1 MGRLASI
8 AILTGSAAA
17 LALPG
22 AAGGAEIVT
31 ASPPTAQAWNLEVG
45 GSYATTADFG
55 GWGIALRGGWLAN
68 PYLVVGVGIETT
80 RLQAEG
86 LTTAGFGPAWSY
98 SQTFQSTFPAA
109 FLRGQLPFRFLTPYT
124 ELAAGFVVVHD
135 QRAENTQCSYGSG
148 PGAGLAVGVDAQI
161 VPSISA
167 GMRADVR
174 NSGWGGGC
182 LTGGGPWS
190 FSLQNDLALT
200 SLALTTRFR
209 W

>member
-8 AILTGSAAA
+8 AILTGLAAA

-31 ASPPTAQAWNLEVG
+31 GSPPTAQAWNLEMG
-45 GSYATTADFG
+45 GSYAATSDFW
-55 GWGIALRGGWLAN
+55 GWGMELRGGWLPN
-68 PYLVVGVGIETT
+68 PYLVVGVGIDTT
-80 RLQAEG
+80 RLHAEG
-86 LTTAGFGPAWSY
+86 LTTAGFGPGRPY

-124 ELAAGFVVVHD
+124 ELAAGYVVVHD
-135 QRAENTQCSYGSG
+135 QQGENVQCSFGSG
-148 PGAGLAVGVDAQI
+148 PGAGLAIGVDAQI

-167 GMRADVR
+167 GVRADVR
-174 NSGWGGGC
+174 NPGWGGFCG
-182 LTGGGPWS
+182 LVGGPWS
-190 FSLQNDLALT
+190 FEFQNNLAVRSLGLMT
-200 SLALTTRFR
+200 SFG